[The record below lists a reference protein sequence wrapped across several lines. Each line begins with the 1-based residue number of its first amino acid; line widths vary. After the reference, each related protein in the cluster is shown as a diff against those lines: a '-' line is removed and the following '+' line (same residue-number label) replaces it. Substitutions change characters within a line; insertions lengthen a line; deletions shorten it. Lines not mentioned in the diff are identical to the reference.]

1 MLKFTPMNAART
13 RLLPKVCYNLFLVI
27 KNLSE
32 RTQIVKHRLFSVI
45 LLVTLALVACSPLPT
60 PVEPTN
66 TPEPTATP
74 VPQPAEAVVTLPEDP
89 VEPGGVEV
97 ALALVTI
104 PDQETIA
111 RVNGEEI
118 STDVY
123 QAELE
128 RALYSITNQYMV
140 DWNDPESQ
148 SYLPGVQEQV
158 LDQIIERTLL
168 HQLTDQEGIS
178 VTQEQVET
186 EIAVIQEQVLQDE
199 SIADWDSFLAMY
211 HLTDKDFYEL
221 ILDDMLMEA
230 LLERHSGPTVAEQVH
245 AAHILVETEEIG
257 QEVLD
262 KLADGEDFGALA
274 AEYSTDPGSKD
285 QGGDLGWFPRGVMVP
300 EFEEAAFSLEP
311 GETSGLV
318 QSNFGYHIIHV
329 LEKGER
335 ELDAALAEQT
345 QQQEFQ
351 AWFEAQKTEA
361 DIERLFT
368 FSTSE

>member
-1 MLKFTPMNAART
+1 MKRF
-13 RLLPKVCYNLFLVI
+13 
-27 KNLSE
+27 
-32 RTQIVKHRLFSVI
+32 LFSVI

-60 PVEPTN
+60 PTN

-74 VPQPAEAVVTLPEDP
+74 VPQPTEAVVAPSDDL
-89 VEPGGVEV
+89 VEPGGIEV
-97 ALALVTI
+97 ALALITI
-104 PDQETIA
+104 PDQEVIA
-111 RVNGEEI
+111 RIGGEEI
-118 STDVY
+118 STDAY
-123 QAELE
+123 QEELE
-128 RALYSITNQYMV
+128 RALYSITDQYMV

-148 SYLPGVQEQV
+148 SYLPGLQEQV
-158 LDQIIERTLL
+158 LEQIIERTLL
-168 HQLTDQEGIS
+168 HQLTVQEEITF
-178 VTQEQVET
+178 TQEEVEA

-199 SIADWDSFLAMY
+199 SIPDWDSFLAMNN
-211 HLTDKDFYEL
+211 LTDEDVYEL

-230 LLERHSGPTVAEQVH
+230 LMESHSGPTVAEQVH
-245 AAHILVETEEIG
+245 AAHILVETEETG

-285 QGGDLGWFPRGVMVP
+285 LEGDLGWFPRGMMVP
-300 EFEEAAFSLEP
+300 EFEDAAFSLEP

-318 QSNFGYHIIHV
+318 QSDFGYHIIYV

-335 ELDAALAEQT
+335 ELDAALAAQT

-361 DIERLFT
+361 NIERLFT
-368 FSTSE
+368 FLPSE